1 MQSER
6 RPFLAFRKDA
16 PRSRERTVPGT
27 TPARES
33 HMQRRLQVLP
43 ESPQQVRDFLIAQ
56 LRWER
61 YRASR
66 MVLVHLLALSAV
78 CFWLPIPEGP
88 RAAVAAASAACF
100 LGALFAGM
108 MEWRWGRERN
118 RHAGALSPPGEPH

>member
-1 MQSER
+1 MMQSER

-27 TPARES
+27 TSARES

-66 MVLVHLLALSAV
+66 MVLAHLLARSALWLWLSCGQRGDYGV
-78 CFWLPIPEGP
+78 CACFVDCK
-88 RAAVAAASAACF
+88 RAAVS
-100 LGALFAGM
+100 
-108 MEWRWGRERN
+108 
-118 RHAGALSPPGEPH
+118 